1 MPHWIQITTAEQL
14 NQYHNLVKSANEA
27 YLGSTLDGLQR
38 LLSERKGQAF
48 MYVESEDDLYYYLL
62 LLTPCLSKKEQN
74 VWKLVH
80 VIPAGDFEPEEAVKT
95 MMRQIRQV
103 VDELGITRFYGRPL
117 KQYNNP
123 KVVEFYDKA
132 RQMLWEIDRIDANPD
147 KKFYTYHFHRDPDRH
162 DEDELFS
169 HRKPT
174 DATPSPNSTF

>member
-1 MPHWIQITTAEQL
+1 
-14 NQYHNLVKSANEA
+14 
-27 YLGSTLDGLQR
+27 
-38 LLSERKGQAF
+38 
-48 MYVESEDDLYYYLL
+48 MYVEPENDSYYYLL
-62 LLTPCLSKKEQN
+62 FLTPCPSKKDEN

-80 VIPAGDFEPEEAVKT
+80 VIPAGDFEPEVAVKT

-103 VDELGITRFYGRPL
+103 VDELGITHFYGRPL

-147 KKFYTYHFHRDPDRH
+147 KKFYTYHFHRDPARH
-162 DEDELFS
+162 DEDELFT

-174 DATPSPNSTF
+174 DATP